1 MSRPPASSSIPPKSS
16 VPSETISAI
25 DKSLPTETISAIDKS
40 TTTNEIDCNSYKA
53 HDKTA
58 PSNNSNCTARG
69 NPCVASLPAN
79 VGSDV
84 LENHRLDDN
93 LSEYAN
99 FDIREAF
106 WPPPIF
112 TWQTIPGSEEREC
125 IISYDY
131 SVPYDPNV
139 TSWVFSPK

>member
-1 MSRPPASSSIPPKSS
+1 MSRPPASSSIPPKRSI
-16 VPSETISAI
+16 PSQTISAI
-25 DKSLPTETISAIDKS
+25 DKSTTTNEINS

-58 PSNNSNCTARG
+58 PSNNSNCTTHG

-84 LENHRLDDN
+84 LENDRLDDN

-99 FDIREAF
+99 FDVRDAF

-112 TWQTIPGSEEREC
+112 TWQTIPGTEEREC
-125 IISYDY
+125 IVSYDY

>member
-1 MSRPPASSSIPPKSS
+1 MSRPPASSSIPPKSFI
-16 VPSETISAI
+16 PS
-25 DKSLPTETISAIDKS
+25 ETISAIDKS

>member
-1 MSRPPASSSIPPKSS
+1 MSRPLASSSIPPKSS
-16 VPSETISAI
+16 VPSQTISAI
-25 DKSLPTETISAIDKS
+25 DKSTTTNEIDS

-58 PSNNSNCTARG
+58 PSNNSNCTTHG

-99 FDIREAF
+99 FDVRDAF

-112 TWQTIPGSEEREC
+112 TWQTIPGTEEREC
-125 IISYDY
+125 IVSYDY